1 MNISS
6 LARKLKTTPKELKE
20 LFPKLGFDIGQRAIQ
35 IDNKVAEKFERAFR
49 QHQKTEKQRLKAPL
63 PAVQPIVASL
73 DKKIEA
79 TIKIPPV
86 INVSELAKKLNL
98 EVPKIIAEL
107 MKNGIMAAIHERIDY
122 ETAEIIAID
131 LGFKIKP
138 GADEDA
144 KEKDDNNIKKIL
156 QNQEQTKLKP
166 RPPVVVVMG
175 HVDHGKTT
183 LLDFIRQTAVAA
195 SETGGITQ
203 TIGAYQVEIKA
214 GTESRL
220 ITFLDTPGHE
230 AFKGMRSRGGKIADI
245 AILVIAADDGL
256 KPQTLESLE
265 VIQKENLN
273 LIIAINKIDKEGA
286 NINKVKQELASLNLA
301 PEDWGGKTICVEIAA
316 KLGKNI
322 DKLLETIILVA
333 DMAELKADPAGE
345 FLGTI
350 IETHLDKGLGP
361 TATVL
366 VHNGSLKIGDQIK
379 TASTAGRIKAMK
391 DFKGASLAKAWPG
404 MPVQALGLKSLPA
417 VGDLVRK
424 TALGETIN
432 KINKQYKF
440 LISQEQTALPV
451 KTVKTADSEITNK
464 KLNVIL
470 KSDALGSLEAVLDE
484 IEKIP
489 SSLAEISIIKKGL
502 GNFTEKDV
510 LSAEKSQ
517 AKLIGFRSAITI
529 GAKQMLRNTQAE
541 FNNFNIIYEL
551 LDYLKAELEKLLPP
565 EIIETILGRAKILAC
580 FSKNKDLQIIGGRVS
595 AGKIKTEAKFRI
607 WRCANLI
614 GAGKNIELQRNKR
627 SAPIVAEGEDCGL
640 KVKAE
645 IDIVAGD
652 ELEFY
657 EQEERR
663 RTLSFAF

>member
-6 LARKLKTTPKELKE
+6 LARKLKTTPRELKE

-35 IDNKVAEKFERAFR
+35 IDNKVAEKFEKKFR
-49 QHQKTEKQRLKAPL
+49 EYQKAEKQRQKLQSAEVKKTEAAPEKNTED
-63 PAVQPIVASL
+63 I
-73 DKKIEA
+73 
-79 TIKIPPV
+79 IKIPSAITV
-86 INVSELAKKLNL
+86 NDLAKKLNL
-98 EVPKIIAEL
+98 EVPKIITEL

-131 LGFKIKP
+131 LGFKTKLCSDDDIKQ
-138 GADEDA
+138 
-144 KEKDDNNIKKIL
+144 KEAGNIKKIL
-156 QNQEQTKLKP
+156 QNQEQSKLKF
-166 RPPVVVVMG
+166 RPPVVAVMG

-183 LLDFIRQTAVAA
+183 LLDFIRKTAVAA

-203 TIGAYQVEIKA
+203 AIGAYQVEIKA
-214 GTESRL
+214 GKEKRL

-286 NINKVKQELASLNLA
+286 NINKVKKELASLNLA
-301 PEDWGGKTICVEIAA
+301 SEDWGGKTICVEIAA
-316 KLGKNI
+316 KFGKNI

-333 DMAELKADPAGE
+333 DMAELKADPDGE

-361 TATVL
+361 TATIL
-366 VHNGSLKIGDQIK
+366 VHNGSLKIGEQIK
-379 TASTAGRIKAMK
+379 TASCAGKIKAMK
-391 DFKGASLAKAWPG
+391 DFTGASLSKAILG
-404 MPVQALGLKSLPA
+404 MPVQVLGLKSLPS

-424 TALGETIN
+424 TAPGETIN

-440 LISQEQTALPV
+440 LISQEQTAMPV
-451 KTVKTADSEITNK
+451 KTVKIVDSEIVK

-470 KSDALGSLEAVLDE
+470 KSDTLGSLEAVLDE
-484 IEKIP
+484 IEKLR
-489 SSLAEISIIKKGL
+489 SSLVEISIIKNGL

-517 AKLIGFRSAITI
+517 AKLVGFRSALTL
-529 GAKQMLRNTQAE
+529 GAKQMLRNTQVE

-580 FSKNKDLQIIGGRVS
+580 FSKNKDLQIIGGRVA
-595 AGKIKTEAKFRI
+595 AGKIKPAAQFRI
-607 WRCANLI
+607 WRGVNLI
-614 GAGKNIELQRNKR
+614 GAGKIIELQRNKR
-627 SAPIVAEGEDCGL
+627 LVASVDAGEECGL

-645 IDIVAGD
+645 IDIVLDD

-663 RTLSFAF
+663 RSL